1 MSWGLALYREQRQNV
16 GEPDAAAV
24 VSAAPGVLG
33 GISGAISR
41 AFAKFPHLRP
51 ETDSD
56 AIFRAWFTEKHPE
69 LDDPDEIAAQIS
81 WLRNHATWPKTKTAL
96 ATISEPETSPET
108 PAPDPQPAI
117 VVVPVEPG
125 SIQFP
130 NRKQLDAVRA
140 AKGFVAWARQHGHS
154 KAYNDAELTGLMHDY
169 FRAENIEPLHAKVI
183 RPELKKLA
191 GVRKEQLAWREPRR
205 SGGSKL
211 VRMYHWTIQPLDD
224 EAGAPDP
231 PWTDLPYAPTRRAA

>member
-1 MSWGLALYREQRQNV
+1 MSWGLALLSERRHHE
-16 GEPDAAAV
+16 GEPDAGCQATK
-24 VSAAPGVLG
+24 APGVLG
-33 GISGAISR
+33 GTLGALQR
-41 AFAKFPHLRP
+41 AFGKFKHLQP

-56 AIFRAWFTEKHPE
+56 EICRNWLLENNPQ
-69 LDDPDEIAAQIS
+69 LDDDDEIIAQIE
-81 WLRNHATWPKTKTAL
+81 WLRNHATWPKAETAL
-96 ATISEPETSPET
+96 ATISEPEKVPEP

-117 VVVPVEPG
+117 LVVPVEPG

-140 AKGFVAWARQHGHS
+140 AKGFVAWARANGHS

-169 FRAENIEPLHAKVI
+169 FRSENIEPLHAKVI

-211 VRMYHWTIQPLDD
+211 VRMYHWTIQPLEDS
-224 EAGAPDP
+224 AVPDP